1 MSTDYRA
8 ENVTSGASSD
18 IQQAT
23 SLARAMVTRYGLSEK
38 VGMIAI
44 DEKLKLGTESQEE
57 IDREIRALL
66 KDSYIRAKVIIET
79 NRTQLERVANGLLEY
94 ESLSGS
100 EIVELINGKKINA
113 KLRSVRPSPSKAIP
127 ILVSPV
133 LPKK

>member
-1 MSTDYRA
+1 M
-8 ENVTSGASSD
+8 TSGASSD